1 MRDFRPPQPPLSR
14 EQPQHAPQPPV
25 SGEQPPLPP
34 LFPLGPKR
42 RSRLEWLGAS
52 ISAAASRLE
61 ARLAA
66 AWARFRTRLR
76 AMAARVK
83 TRILAA
89 WRRIRRLAIFAAG
102 VAAAFVAVFI
112 YNALEPPPAPLTAND
127 VNQAIASALASQ
139 TPGPPL
145 SEAAYQAIRPA
156 LVVIQTKT
164 AAAGPTASSSTGSS
178 AAPGPSAAA
187 GGALGSGFILDAQ
200 GEIMTS
206 LHVVADATA
215 IQVTYADGTTSTAT
229 VVTRA
234 ADQDIAV
241 LQPAQ
246 LPAHVSPA
254 TLGNPRTMQVG
265 SDAFVV
271 GNPFGLA
278 GSMSAGV
285 VSGLDRDFQEPDGG
299 PLLHGL
305 IQVDAA
311 INPGASG
318 GPLVDQAGRVVGVV
332 TGLINP
338 TSQDVFI
345 GIGFAVPIN
354 VAGGAAG
361 LPQD

>member
-1 MRDFRPPQPPLSR
+1 MRDFRPPQQPP
-14 EQPQHAPQPPV
+14 QPQQPP
-25 SGEQPPLPP
+25 PPP
-34 LFPLGPKR
+34 LFPLEPR
-42 RSRLEWLGAS
+42 RRPWVARLN
-52 ISAAASRLE
+52 AAASRLG
-61 ARLAA
+61 AGLAA
-66 AWARFRTRLR
+66 VGARVTAAWVRIGARLR
-76 AMAARVK
+76 AAATRWRA
-83 TRILAA
+83 RILAA

-164 AAAGPTASSSTGSS
+164 AAAGPTASSST
-178 AAPGPSAAA
+178 APGPSAAA